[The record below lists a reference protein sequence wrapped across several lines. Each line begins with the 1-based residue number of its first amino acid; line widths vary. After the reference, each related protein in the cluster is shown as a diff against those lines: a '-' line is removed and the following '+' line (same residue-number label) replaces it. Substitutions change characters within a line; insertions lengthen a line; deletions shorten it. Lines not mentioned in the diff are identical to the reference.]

1 MYLAHPGR
9 PARSGPFHPD
19 LPDLPES
26 IPLFPVSGAVVLPN
40 CDLPLNVFEPR
51 YLAMS
56 RFALGTRQRMVG
68 MVQPVFGLGDGPGPD
83 QSNSDSGKKQNGDGN
98 ANGSEGGAESFP
110 HLRDLQRVGCAG
122 RIVSFAETAD
132 GRYIV
137 VLRGVCRFRLE
148 AEPEPDAAGGFVRAR
163 PQWRAYALDLQP
175 PGDSPSDM
183 AGLRDLTVAYL
194 ASREMKP
201 GDAFAD
207 GMTAEEFVNNM
218 AMLCPFSGAEKQ
230 ALLEAENVVKRAE
243 ALRAIMGMA
252 VRGGGA
258 DGDGVSH

>member
-9 PARSGPFHPD
+9 PARTGPFHPE
-19 LPDLPES
+19 LSDLPETL
-26 IPLFPVSGAVVLPN
+26 PLFPVSGAEVLPN

-56 RFALGTRQRMVG
+56 RFALGTRQRMIG
-68 MVQPVFGLGDGPGPD
+68 MVQPAPGR
-83 QSNSDSGKKQNGDGN
+83 GAAARKEKNGDKD
-98 ANGSEGGAESFP
+98 EGEDEGAESFP
-110 HLRDLQRVGCAG
+110 QLADLRRVGCGG

-148 AEPEPDAAGGFVRAR
+148 DEPEPDAAGGGFVRAR
-163 PQWRAYALDLQP
+163 ALWRPFAPDLQP

-183 AGLRDLTVAYL
+183 AGLRDLTAAYL

-243 ALRAIMGMA
+243 TLRAIMSMA
-252 VRGGGA
+252 IRGGDGGA
-258 DGDGVSH
+258 DDDGVAH